1 MIDQREVFMVQ
12 PFTSKDLVIRKLADR
27 ISDLKHLLFLYP
39 DVPKDVVFGKYYT
52 PFTDNQQ
59 PTNGYVK
66 PSLVTH
72 LPGYNINDYCKNKLI
87 FYSYIFPSFNY

>member
-39 DVPKDVVFGKYYT
+39 DVPKDVVFGKY
-52 PFTDNQQ
+52 
-59 PTNGYVK
+59 
-66 PSLVTH
+66 L
-72 LPGYNINDYCKNKLI
+72 
-87 FYSYIFPSFNY
+87 FNL